1 MLTAEQTWSHHHA
14 TAMGLS
20 FPAPLATLE
29 HPQMPQ
35 TIRLEQSV
43 GHAPRASWR
52 LTRGKRTR
60 LEMAWR
66 IEK

>member
-14 TAMGLS
+14 TALGLS
-20 FPAPLATLE
+20 FPAPRTTFE
-29 HPQMPQ
+29 NPQ
-35 TIRLEQSV
+35 TPQAIRLEPSV

-52 LTRGKRTR
+52 LTRGSRTR
-60 LEMAWR
+60 LEIRWR